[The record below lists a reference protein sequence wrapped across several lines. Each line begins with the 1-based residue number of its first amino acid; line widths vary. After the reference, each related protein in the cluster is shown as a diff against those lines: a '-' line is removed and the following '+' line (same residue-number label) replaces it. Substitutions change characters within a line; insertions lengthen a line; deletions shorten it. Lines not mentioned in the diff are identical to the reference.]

1 MQYVTPEYV
10 RNTQLKHNL
19 IYWKIT
25 DRTKK
30 TVIDR
35 NNSISLNNSVE
46 ELTQALNITGDYVV
60 VFLYAEEPEKTT
72 AGSTRGKILELTV
85 KLNDPYQNKNAGIGG
100 IGIDYIISSANEK
113 AAMQLEIE
121 KLKMQQN
128 EIKPNSIKTA
138 IAEQIT
144 QNPEILQ
151 NLLNKGLSIGGN
163 ILDML
168 QNKNKG
174 IGKPEPIHQDT
185 INLLKKFE
193 KIDPEY
199 FSVLKRMGEMCELMP
214 VMYWKTKKELQ
225 FDVPEEKLK

>member
-10 RNTQLKHNL
+10 KNTQLKHNL

-35 NNSISLNNSVE
+35 NNSISLNNSAD
-46 ELTQALNITGDYVV
+46 ELQQALNITGDYVV

-85 KLNDPYQNKNAGIGG
+85 KLNDPYQNKNVGMGG
-100 IGIDYIISSANEK
+100 IGIEYIINSANEK
-113 AAMQLEIE
+113 AAMQFEIE

-128 EIKPNSIKTA
+128 EVKPNSIKTA

-163 ILDML
+163 FLDML

-174 IGKPEPIHQDT
+174 IG
-185 INLLKKFE
+185 KFE

-199 FSVLKRMGEMCELMP
+199 FSVLKRMAEFCELMP
-214 VMYWKTKKELQ
+214 VNYWKTKKELQ